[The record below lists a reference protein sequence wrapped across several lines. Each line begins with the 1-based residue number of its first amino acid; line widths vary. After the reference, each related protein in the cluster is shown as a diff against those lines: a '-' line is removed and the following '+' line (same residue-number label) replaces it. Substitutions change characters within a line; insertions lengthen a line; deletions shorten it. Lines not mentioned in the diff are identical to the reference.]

1 MRYDEKEIAARVS
14 KRKRDFLIRIL
25 CPTALIL
32 SAVIIAVAL
41 PNNTVIFLSVLISIL
56 TIAFIARTLS
66 HYHPMVLF
74 SKEILGENVKE
85 HEFVVT
91 NCRPRLSARLT
102 TTRWRPRSV
111 SQRGAR
117 TKPPTS
123 AVVYLRLPD
132 GNVTF
137 IDGLSGAHTDVYEI
151 GDTLYKYPG
160 TRYPIIRSREVKA
173 QPCPICGTVNKLG
186 ECECITCHLKIF

>member
-14 KRKRDFLIRIL
+14 KRKRDFLTAFLCSVIL
-25 CPTALIL
+25 II

-56 TIAFIARTLS
+56 SIAFMARTLS
-66 HYHPMVLF
+66 RYHPTVLF
-74 SKEILGENVKE
+74 SKEILGENIKE

-91 NCRPRLSARLT
+91 NRRPTFSARLT
-102 TTRWRPRSV
+102 VTRWRPRPV
-111 SQRGAR
+111 SQKRAR

-123 AVVYLRLPD
+123 AIVYLKLPS

-137 IDGLSGAHTDVYEI
+137 IDGLSGAQTDVYEI
-151 GDTLYKYPG
+151 GDTLYKFPG
-160 TRYPIIRSREVKA
+160 TKYPVIRSREVKA